1 MEHLRERLREE
12 KKGMV
17 TDGDWSRAQGGKAY
31 GKDEKGEGRKGEQNE
46 GEHCSKFAFVLITA
60 SAVWIFC
67 M

>member
-1 MEHLRERLREE
+1 MREE
-12 KKGMV
+12 KGTV
-17 TDGDWSRAQGGKAY
+17 THGDWRLAEEGKAN
-31 GKDEKGEGRKGEQNE
+31 GKDEKEEGKRGEEKE